1 MMKVRGDAGKGQ
13 QKTAGLFPA
22 PPFDRQQHRGAPGI
36 PKAQAFFRLQAL
48 PSAARHGVSTAIS
61 ACTKIPRHKI
71 AGIAKACKSCAE
83 NCFHK
88 ENLLFRG
95 SPDGSRLKSF
105 LSYRSFFG
113 LSTGNFRG
121 KRIFAGKFR
130 FLAKTNL
137 ITGSFRQPFSTR
149 REDSF

>member
-22 PPFDRQQHRGAPGI
+22 PPFDRQQHRDAPGI
-36 PKAQAFFRLQAL
+36 PKAQALFRLQAL

-130 FLAKTNL
+130 FLAKN
-137 ITGSFRQPFSTR
+137 QPDNRKFSPAFFDKAR
-149 REDSF
+149 R